1 MKYAAMFAAL
11 ALAAGACKK
20 EEKADPAA
28 PPPKTA
34 ATADAAAAATPP
46 PGDAGPSEAERVAT
60 ALAKAETD
68 AAEEAKRWTDDLKT
82 KSVALRDGKY
92 KDAKEALTAI
102 VAGPHRTPGH
112 ADRDA
117 ARHPVETL

>member
-1 MKYAAMFAAL
+1 MKYAATFVAL

-20 EEKADPAA
+20 EEKADPGA

-34 ATADAAAAATPP
+34 ATADAAAAAPT
-46 PGDAGPSEAERVAT
+46 GDAGPSEAERVAT

-102 VAGPHRTPGH
+102 LAGPHRTPGH

-117 ARHPVETL
+117 ARHPVE